1 MECGSLTEQ
10 QARISAYRFHSSC
23 YTRWSRDGNLNVHHN
38 TGNDGNGPALRSVV
52 NRDVDRLICG
62 SKEWHAEI
70 RVEDNA
76 GVMGIKKGWAI
87 VGDALNAA
95 PSLLCSRLF

>member
-1 MECGSLTEQ
+1 M
-10 QARISAYRFHSSC
+10 
-23 YTRWSRDGNLNVHHN
+23 
-38 TGNDGNGPALRSVV
+38 